1 MSMAVATTDKASE
14 SVKASDEC
22 PECLAGN
29 LGWLPLTGIT
39 FPFASFGAW
48 SLLANT
54 LFLGLAMS
62 LPRRA

>member
-1 MSMAVATTDKASE
+1 VCWVGLT
-14 SVKASDEC
+14 
-22 PECLAGN
+22 LAQLRDHGRGQPR
-29 LGWLPLTGIT
+29 LAAAHGIT

-54 LFLGLAMS
+54 VFLGLAMS